1 MDTPI
6 ITQKH
11 QFVYIYALI
20 DPNTM
25 AFRYIGRSVS
35 PKDRLYGH
43 LSSCEKGKTHC
54 HRWIKSLKRKGQQPI
69 MEVIEQAT
77 PKNYQEREAH
87 WIRVYRNLGAP
98 LTNISDGGDGA
109 LGTRHTEEARKR
121 MSEYAK
127 SIGRKL
133 PLTPEIIEKRR
144 KKALGKKDSIEVRK
158 KKSAGRIGMTFADD
172 HKVNLRKSR
181 KEMLNSPK
189 GKNLTERYS
198 KEYGVL
204 TDEQVL
210 EVWELATAGAI
221 GQAKIAKQYG
231 IPQSTVSEIKNG
243 TKYKHVK
250 RP

>member
-6 ITQKH
+6 ITQEH

-20 DPNTM
+20 DPNTK

-35 PKDRLYGH
+35 PKARLYSH
-43 LSSCEKGKTHC
+43 LSKCEEGKTHC

-98 LTNISDGGDGA
+98 LTNLSDGGDGA
-109 LGTRHTEEARKR
+109 LGTKHTAEARKR

-127 SIGRKL
+127 STGRK
-133 PLTPEIIEKRR
+133 PALTPEIIEKRR

-158 KKSAGRIGMTFADD
+158 KKSAGRMGMAFADE
-172 HKVNLRKSR
+172 HKVNLKNSR

-189 GKNLTERYS
+189 GKKLSDRYS
-198 KEYGVL
+198 KEYGAL
-204 TDEQVL
+204 TDKQVL
-210 EVWELATAGAI
+210 EIWKLATTGGI
-221 GQAKIAKQYG
+221 SQAKIAKQYG

-243 TKYKHVK
+243 TRYKHVK